1 MARRNHSR
9 RVHAPYGEY
18 PGIGYAEDVGGRSEA
33 GRGRRGE
40 EGTDEGRWA
49 MDEMGGASRMIAD
62 RPYTSL
68 MTAFGVGFGLGL
80 FVTLLLTREEEGW
93 FERYAPDAIQD
104 LPDRLR
110 HAGNRMSDSV
120 SGSLRHAGHMIS
132 DSMSGPLKHAGEAVA
147 SYVPSSWRRW

>member
-1 MARRNHSR
+1 MARRNR

-18 PGIGYAEDVGGRSEA
+18 PGIGYAGDVGGRSEA

-40 EGTDEGRWA
+40 EWADEGRRA
-49 MDEMGGASRMIAD
+49 MDEMGGASRMIAN

-110 HAGNRMSDSV
+110 HAG
-120 SGSLRHAGHMIS
+120 HMIS
-132 DSMSGPLKHAGEAVA
+132 DSVSGPLKHAGEAVA

>member
-9 RVHAPYGEY
+9 RVHAPYGDY
-18 PGIGYAEDVGGRSEA
+18 PGIGYAGDYGGRSEA
-33 GRGRRGE
+33 EGGRRGE
-40 EGTDEGRWA
+40 GWADEGRGD
-49 MDEMGGASRMIAD
+49 MDEVGGTYRAISD

-80 FVTLLLTREEEGW
+80 LATLLLSREEGW

-104 LPDRLR
+104 LPDRLK
-110 HAGNRMSDSV
+110 HAGHRVSDSV
-120 SGSLRHAGHMIS
+120 SDSLRHAGHRIS
-132 DSMSGPLKHAGEAVA
+132 ESMGGPLKHAGEAVA